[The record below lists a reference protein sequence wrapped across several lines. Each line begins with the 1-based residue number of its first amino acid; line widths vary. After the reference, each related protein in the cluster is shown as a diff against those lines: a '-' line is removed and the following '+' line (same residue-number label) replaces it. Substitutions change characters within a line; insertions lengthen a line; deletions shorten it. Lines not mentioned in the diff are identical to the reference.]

1 MKTVP
6 IEEYEALAQ
15 RHQAVCNDLATRLV
29 TQQRL
34 TEIATEN
41 LADALIA
48 RDEAVRIADLAGTRY
63 IEAVAKA
70 ETNHRREVAAHKAGV
85 EAERKANALL
95 AETYDYIGTKRLGS
109 MAPRI
114 RVHLNSLVTP

>member
-1 MKTVP
+1 MKTVT
-6 IEEYEALAQ
+6 IEEYEMMD
-15 RHQAVCNDLATRLV
+15 RHHQAVANDLATRLV

-48 RDEAVRIADLAGTRY
+48 RDEAV
-63 IEAVAKA
+63 AKA
-70 ETNHRREVAAHKAGV
+70 ETKHRREVAAHKAGV
-85 EAERKANALL
+85 VAERKSNALL

-114 RVHLNSLVTP
+114 RVHLDSLVTP